1 MEKRLIID
9 FAFIKIQYSELSQTY
24 EKELDEFDR
33 AKEQQ
38 DHVLEEIV
46 PKMNKEATKL
56 IDVYTMN
63 DLIESDVLDS
73 LKDEAINVLK
83 ASPDD
88 LP

>member
-1 MEKRLIID
+1 MEKILIID

-56 IDVYTMN
+56 IDVYTIN